1 MHGMHSLRG
10 NEARIHQRT
19 VIQERVPC
27 QGERIHTIAAQQ
39 VRVGVVEHLAALG
52 ARDAVLTTTHTA
64 HHRPLATTPLVRAIM
79 VDTQVHTI
87 AHTQQTI
94 GPILGAHD
102 AVDARV
108 DDGAFIRLKVTI
120 RVAAIEDMRWR
131 NDQHAVT
138 HQRDGARQHQA
149 VEETHSTIHATIAIV
164 VKKNRHPS
172 VRFRLA

>member
-10 NEARIHQRT
+10 YKARIHQRT
-19 VIQERVPC
+19 VIQKRMTC
-27 QGERIHTIAAQQ
+27 KSQRINAIAAQQ
-39 VRVGVVEHLAALG
+39 IRVGVVEHLATLG

-64 HHRPLATTPLVRAIM
+64 HHRPLAAAPLVRAIM

-87 AHTQQTI
+87 AHTQQTV

-120 RVAAIEDMRWR
+120 RVAAIEDMRR
-131 NDQHAVT
+131 SNDQHAVP

-149 VEETHSTIHATIAIV
+149 IEKAHRAIHATIAVV
-164 VKKNRHPS
+164 VK
-172 VRFRLA
+172 